1 MKIKWTERISLDE
14 DGVTQI
20 NKVAGVYKL
29 IHYNSEKKK
38 YYVHYVG
45 QAKDL
50 NDRLAK
56 HLIDNEVN
64 ECCIE
69 YLNDYDCYFRA
80 AAISTQSDRD
90 GAEVALYNEYKPA
103 CVERIP
109 DVDPI
114 EINFS

>member
-1 MKIKWTERISLDE
+1 MKISWTKRIPLNE
-14 DGVTQI
+14 DGVALI

-29 IHYNSEKKK
+29 IHHDSGKKK

-45 QAKDL
+45 QAKNL
-50 NDRLAK
+50 NDRLTK
-56 HLIDNEVN
+56 HLIDNKDN

-69 YLNDYDCYFRA
+69 YLNEYDCYFRA
-80 AAISTQSDRD
+80 AAISTQAERD
-90 GAEVALYNEYKPA
+90 SAEVALYNKYEPK

-114 EINFS
+114 EINFN